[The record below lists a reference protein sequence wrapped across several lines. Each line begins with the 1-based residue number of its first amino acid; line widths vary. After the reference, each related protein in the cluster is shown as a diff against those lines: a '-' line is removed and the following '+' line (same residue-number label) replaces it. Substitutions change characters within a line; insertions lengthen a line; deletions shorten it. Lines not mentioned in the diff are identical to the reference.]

1 MNPPASVEVHGTISR
16 LALKRM
22 ANIEFGIR
30 GKVVTFGELVCLFD
44 LVNTACL
51 DIFPSFVL
59 ATWKLKVIPLFMG
72 QRLTDQT
79 YLTNPFVCRGGE
91 LTNPRLGQFKFQ
103 CP

>member
-1 MNPPASVEVHGTISR
+1 MMNSPASVKVHGTISR
-16 LALKRM
+16 LALKGM
-22 ANIEFGIR
+22 ANVEFGIR
-30 GKVVTFGELVCLFD
+30 RKVVTFGELVCLFD

-72 QRLTDQT
+72 QRPTDQT
-79 YLTNPFVCRGGE
+79 YPMNLFGGE
-91 LTNPRLGQFKFQ
+91 LTNPGLKHFKFQ